1 MEASGETRGVPCG
14 LAPHTCSRE
23 RTTQCVGVSGSRL
36 QQAVSSQR
44 QVLCPR
50 PRSAVH
56 HLEVRPLAWG
66 GTSFLPGPRLPPS
79 WRSSCEAGCEVWRL
93 CPASPFLCTASSA
106 GPFALRFCQFGEG
119 LGRSQNPSCLW
130 ALKLPM
136 RPKPR
141 CSLPG
146 PQHLPPDPGEGR
158 ETLVKLHGPRRG

>member
-1 MEASGETRGVPCG
+1 MEASGETGGVQCG

-66 GTSFLPGPRLPPS
+66 GG
-79 WRSSCEAGCEVWRL
+79 
-93 CPASPFLCTASSA
+93 PASSL
-106 GPFALRFCQFGEG
+106 G
-119 LGRSQNPSCLW
+119 LGFLFGKKVPR
-130 ALKLPM
+130 ALLLA
-136 RPKPR
+136 R
-141 CSLPG
+141 
-146 PQHLPPDPGEGR
+146 
-158 ETLVKLHGPRRG
+158 LV